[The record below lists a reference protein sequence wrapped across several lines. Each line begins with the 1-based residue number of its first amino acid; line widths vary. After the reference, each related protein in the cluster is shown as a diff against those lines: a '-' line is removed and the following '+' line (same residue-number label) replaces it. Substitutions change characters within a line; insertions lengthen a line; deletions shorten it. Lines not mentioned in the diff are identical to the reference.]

1 MRIFGI
7 ASEIEIAKLHEEH
20 GWILIDGESIEAGF
34 KFVRDTFIF
43 TDKRIILIDVQG
55 ITGRKKEYLSIP
67 YDQISKFSV
76 ETPGPLDLDAEIKI
90 WVRSPTGAYREEGQL
105 RDEDQAGTE
114 NIVQPCAERVRSG
127 GRVIIME

>member
-1 MRIFGI
+1 MRILGI
-7 ASEIEIAKLHEEH
+7 ASEIEIAKLQEEH

-34 KFVRDTFIF
+34 KFVRDTFMFTDKRIMF

-76 ETPGPLDLDAEIKI
+76 ETPGPLDLDAEIKL
-90 WVRSPTGAYREEGQL
+90 WVRSIPEPIEKKVNFETKIKPVLQILSNHVLNR
-105 RDEDQAGTE
+105 
-114 NIVQPCAERVRSG
+114 
-127 GRVIIME
+127 

>member
-1 MRIFGI
+1 MRILGI
-7 ASEIEIAKLHEEH
+7 ASEIEIAKLQEEH

-34 KFVRDTFIF
+34 KFVRDTFMF

-76 ETPGPLDLDAEIKI
+76 ETPGPLDLDAEIKL
-90 WVRSPTGAYREEGQL
+90 WVRSIPEPIEKKVNFETKIKPVL
-105 RDEDQAGTE
+105 KILS
-114 NIVQPCAERVRSG
+114 NHVLNK
-127 GRVIIME
+127 